1 MEYNKL
7 IKCVSVRLYVFWRKK
22 YAVIYGRTEKRMKDY
37 VIVTDSSCD
46 LPPEIADAWGVRVLS
61 LEVTVEGV
69 GTFQNHEIEPKV
81 FYRYMREKHNT
92 KTAAANM
99 EKFTELFEQIA
110 KDGKDILYIGF
121 STGLSATYMAGKNAA
136 DEIMEKYPDCRI
148 LTVDSLC
155 ASLGQGLLVRYAVD
169 KKNEG
174 ADIDTV
180 AEYVTELVPHLAHWF
195 TVDDLAYL
203 KRGGRVSAA
212 TAVMGTVLQIKPVM
226 HMDNAGK
233 LINMAKVRGRDASIK
248 AIVQKMKESAIN
260 PETQK
265 VHICH
270 GDCYDDAKKL
280 ASMVTAEF
288 GIKEEDIL
296 IYYTGPVIGA
306 HSGPGTLALF
316 FVANER

>member
-1 MEYNKL
+1 
-7 IKCVSVRLYVFWRKK
+7 
-22 YAVIYGRTEKRMKDY
+22 
-37 VIVTDSSCD
+37 
-46 LPPEIADAWGVRVLS
+46 
-61 LEVTVEGV
+61 
-69 GTFQNHEIEPKV
+69 
-81 FYRYMREKHNT
+81 
-92 KTAAANM
+92 
-99 EKFTELFEQIA
+99 
-110 KDGKDILYIGF
+110 
-121 STGLSATYMAGKNAA
+121 
-136 DEIMEKYPDCRI
+136 

-174 ADIDTV
+174 ADIETL
-180 AEYVTELVPHLAHWF
+180 AKYVEEHVPHMAHWF

-226 HMDNAGK
+226 HMDDAGK
-233 LINMAKVRGRDASIK
+233 LINIAKARGRDASIK
-248 AIVQKMKESAIN
+248 AILQKMKESAID
-260 PETQK
+260 PETQR

-270 GDCYDDAKKL
+270 GDCYEDAKKL
-280 ASMVTAEF
+280 ADMVTAEF
-288 GIKEEDIL
+288 GIKDIL